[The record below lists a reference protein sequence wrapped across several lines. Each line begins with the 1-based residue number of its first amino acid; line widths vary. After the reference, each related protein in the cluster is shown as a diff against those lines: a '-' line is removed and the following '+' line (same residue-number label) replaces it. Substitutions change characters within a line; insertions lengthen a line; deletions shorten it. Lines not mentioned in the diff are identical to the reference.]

1 VATKKS
7 IPGKTPKGAV
17 SEKSGSNSGDNG
29 FRGLLE
35 GRFGADDPPGE
46 KFVFG
51 WTQTGVF
58 FRQLEGQKV
67 NSGLVCHGPEAAG
80 LTLRPPTDL
89 RFHKIIVF
97 VDYDNIPAMD
107 RGRGLGNVVTKICN
121 ALGSTHPHPNQR
133 IRIRCSFFPGAI
145 CLEIKLPSSGPPP
158 TPRQRS
164 TRHRAARRGTKK
176 ACYTVI
182 RKILYRI

>member
-1 VATKKS
+1 
-7 IPGKTPKGAV
+7 
-17 SEKSGSNSGDNG
+17 
-29 FRGLLE
+29 
-35 GRFGADDPPGE
+35 
-46 KFVFG
+46 VFG

-89 RFHKIIVF
+89 RFHKMIVF

-121 ALGSTHPHPNQR
+121 ALGSTPPHPNQR

-164 TRHRAARRGTKK
+164 TRHRAARR
-176 ACYTVI
+176 CPN
-182 RKILYRI
+182 LDLMF